1 MAITLKKLRYTHAEN
16 LHLPTDATEWLNSL
30 QGPCVIDMQGHIS
43 NRTRVVSVL
52 VHGNEPS
59 GFIAVHRFLQSK
71 ITPMTNVRFIICS
84 VEAAQQPPVFT
95 NRYVDDVH
103 DLNRCFNLD
112 KTDAAVNQ
120 RAGSIL
126 QAINEVK
133 PEAVIDMHNTS
144 GSSPSFC
151 VATRIDMQVQALAS
165 FFCQTMM
172 YTRLSL
178 GSLMEQNFNCPVVTI
193 ECGGSKDQQAHEMAY
208 QGVHEFLMA
217 DNLFGGHHY
226 MLVDI
231 VEHPLRLELDPK
243 TKLSFADKNDPDADV
258 TLVSDIEQHNMGVTR
273 ADCLIGWSNVGC
285 APFTVRNE
293 AGDVQSDS
301 IIYCKDGQI
310 LTRHKLR
317 IFMATTNHRIAL
329 NDCLF
334 YAFCEDLQAGASS
347 ST

>member
-1 MAITLKKLRYTHAEN
+1 MAINLTKLRYTHAEN
-16 LHLPTDATEWLNSL
+16 LHLPDDPTDWLLSL
-30 QGPCVIDMQGHIS
+30 HGPTVIDMQGLI
-43 NRTRVVSVL
+43 NTRTRVVSVL

-59 GFIAVHRFLQSK
+59 GFIALHRFLLSK
-71 ITPMTNVRFIICS
+71 VIPMTNVRFIISS
-84 VEAAQQPPVFT
+84 VEAAQQSPVFS
-95 NRYVDDVH
+95 NRYFDDKH

-112 KTDAAVNQ
+112 NSDALVNQ

-144 GSSPSFC
+144 GASPSFC

-165 FFCQTMM
+165 FFCQTMI
-172 YTRLSL
+172 YTRLNL
-178 GSLMEQNFNCPVVTI
+178 GALMEQNFNCPIVTV
-193 ECGGSKDQQAHEMAY
+193 ECGGAQDQQAHEVAY

-217 DNLFGGHHY
+217 DNLFAGHHY

-231 VEHPLRLELDPK
+231 VEHPLRLEIDPK
-243 TKLSFADKNDPDADV
+243 TNLSFADKSDPSADI

-273 ADCLIGWSNVGC
+273 ADCLIGWSNIGC
-285 APFTVRNE
+285 TPFTVRNE

-301 IIYCKDGQI
+301 IIYCKDGQ
-310 LTRHKLR
+310 LFTRQKLR

-334 YAFCEDLQAGASS
+334 YAFCED
-347 ST
+347 